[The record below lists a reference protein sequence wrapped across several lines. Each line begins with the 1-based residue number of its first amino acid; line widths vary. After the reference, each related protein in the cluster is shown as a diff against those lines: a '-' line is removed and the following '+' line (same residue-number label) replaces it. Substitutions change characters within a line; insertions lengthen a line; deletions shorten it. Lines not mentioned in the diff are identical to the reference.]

1 MLAKHK
7 RRREVDSL
15 FAEIDALDQSL
26 ADKLL
31 SFTAQAR
38 AIAPDLIAAEDRMI
52 ARLTSTDI
60 PSKAP
65 KCGSRLPGFSLPDY
79 SGELVDLQTLLAG
92 GPVILNV
99 NRGHWCPY
107 DRLQL
112 RDLARALPVLG
123 LGPVHVVSVVPETTE
138 FSLRL
143 ARENGLPFRVLSDR
157 NLGYALTLGLP
168 VWSGDDMI
176 RAFCR
181 YGIDLPL
188 FQGDPGWM
196 QPIPATFV
204 VDQSGYVRARFI
216 GSDIRERMPLEEIEA
231 ILSRTW
237 LSTEQS
243 LPSRVRH

>member
-1 MLAKHK
+1 VIAKEK
-7 RRREVDSL
+7 RRREVELL
-15 FAEIDALDQSL
+15 FAEVDALGQSL

-31 SFTAQAR
+31 SFTTQAR

-52 ARLTSTDI
+52 ARLVLADT

-65 KCGSRLPGFSLPDY
+65 KCGSRLPGFTLPDC

-92 GPVILNV
+92 GPVILNI

-123 LGPVHVVSVVPETTE
+123 LGPVHVVSVVPETIE
-138 FSLRL
+138 FSLHL
-143 ARENGLPFRVLSDR
+143 ARENDLPFRVLSDR

-176 RAFCR
+176 RAFRR

-204 VDQSGYVRARFI
+204 IDKSGYVRARFI
-216 GSDIRERMPLEEIEA
+216 GSDIRERMSLQEIEA
-231 ILSRTW
+231 VLRHACPSA
-237 LSTEQS
+237 EQN
-243 LPSRVRH
+243 LPSRARH